1 MSVLELDRLCRETLR
16 DHAFRAAMK
25 SDPQAAI
32 ARYRLTPEEK
42 NALLKGDVVTM
53 HRMGVND
60 FLMGYLARFEICGL
74 NIPVFSERIRQ
85 AGGPGH

>member
-1 MSVLELDRLCRETLR
+1 M
-16 DHAFRAAMK
+16 
-25 SDPQAAI
+25 
-32 ARYRLTPEEK
+32 LT
-42 NALLKGDVVTM
+42 GDVVTM

-85 AGGPGH
+85 AGPGPDIRASKSGNLPCFVNLARLSNAP